1 MHRSHLIAV
10 LGVLAVT
17 LAACE
22 RETSGKQ
29 DFASTARASM
39 LDARLEAAENRI
51 ARLERQDEILP
62 YKLSDSGF
70 GFIETNTG
78 GGTFQWIGS
87 KDRGNGVALTV
98 KLGNPSSAAWN
109 KFTIIGRQGKLKADG
124 EPDESS
130 SKPFMVDV
138 DTTIPAGSWK
148 TITIQLDGPKAQD
161 VGYLYVRSIS
171 ISGIGLST

>member
-10 LGVLAVT
+10 LALVAVT
-17 LAACE
+17 LGACE
-22 RETSGKQ
+22 REASSKQ
-29 DFASTARASM
+29 EYASTSQASM
-39 LDARLEAAENRI
+39 LEARLEAAENRI
-51 ARLERQDEILP
+51 ARLERQDDILP
-62 YKLSDSGF
+62 YKLGDSGY
-70 GFIETNTG
+70 GYIETNTG
-78 GGTFQWIGS
+78 GGTLQWIGS

-109 KFTIIGRQGKLKADG
+109 KFTIIGRHGKLKADG

-130 SKPFMVDV
+130 SRPFMVDV
-138 DTTIPAGSWK
+138 DTSIPAGSWK
-148 TITIQLDGPKAQD
+148 TITVQLDGPKAQD